1 MSRAALGVSP
11 ARPPSCRARGGAG
24 VLPPP
29 QEAGR
34 RQNLSPAAAAE
45 LGSGHPGHGVLTVC
59 CSQQGAEREATG
71 ACAHGSFCREGG
83 APAPPTQSPPRTA
96 VTDGPEPGHL
106 HVDQPVRPVRVDQVT
121 GRHGGNAQ
129 FPQER
134 CVRVQRS
141 LHHDVLVGD
150 QVQDHLG
157 EEKASASPHAAPPT
171 GAGCMRT
178 LRAAPLGT
186 NSRPSPVTRTRVTQP
201 NATACAPRAEP
212 PLPPQPRRRPGD
224 ARADPDQSADSPS
237 SANGARHTGPR
248 ASWCT
253 PGATAPAFGFP
264 WCAWPCTTR
273 HVLCVGGHGSPGQ
286 QRGPAQP
293 PGGPAGSGLAV
304 PSHRTCPWP
313 VCTGRRC
320 SDRVTAVEGPQEW
333 HSGAR
338 MHEKVTCKPHA
349 KPPA

>member
-1 MSRAALGVSP
+1 MAVAREAMSRAAPGVSP

-24 VLPPP
+24 VLPHPP

-129 FPQER
+129 FPQKR
-134 CVRVQRS
+134 CVRVQSS

-212 PLPPQPRRRPGD
+212 PLPPQPRRRP
-224 ARADPDQSADSPS
+224 RRRS
-237 SANGARHTGPR
+237 
-248 ASWCT
+248 
-253 PGATAPAFGFP
+253 
-264 WCAWPCTTR
+264 
-273 HVLCVGGHGSPGQ
+273 
-286 QRGPAQP
+286 RGP
-293 PGGPAGSGLAV
+293 GPE
-304 PSHRTCPWP
+304 R
-313 VCTGRRC
+313 
-320 SDRVTAVEGPQEW
+320 
-333 HSGAR
+333 
-338 MHEKVTCKPHA
+338 
-349 KPPA
+349 

>member
-1 MSRAALGVSP
+1 MSRAAPGVSR

-121 GRHGGNAQ
+121 GGHGGNAQ

-224 ARADPDQSADSPS
+224 ARMTRTRAPSARPPQT
-237 SANGARHTGPR
+237 AHVTQGCAPPGARPGPRRQPSVFPGARGHVPHGMSCAWEAMAAQDSNVALLSHLEGQQALGWPFPPTGP
-248 ASWCT
+248 A
-253 PGATAPAFGFP
+253 PGRSAQAAGAVT
-264 WCAWPCTTR
+264 
-273 HVLCVGGHGSPGQ
+273 GS
-286 QRGPAQP
+286 
-293 PGGPAGSGLAV
+293 
-304 PSHRTCPWP
+304 
-313 VCTGRRC
+313 RR
-320 SDRVTAVEGPQEW
+320 
-333 HSGAR
+333 
-338 MHEKVTCKPHA
+338 
-349 KPPA
+349 

>member
-1 MSRAALGVSP
+1 MSRAAPGVSP
-11 ARPPSCRARGGAG
+11 ARLPSCRARGGAG

-121 GRHGGNAQ
+121 GGHGGNAQ

-178 LRAAPLGT
+178 LRAAPLARNELTSVSCDQDARNTTERDGM
-186 NSRPSPVTRTRVTQP
+186 
-201 NATACAPRAEP
+201 RAEGGAP
-212 PLPPQPRRRPGD
+212 PPSAASQTPRRRSRGPGPERRQPVLRKRRTSHRAAHLPAH
-224 ARADPDQSADSPS
+224 ARGHGASLRFSLVRVAMYHTACPVRGRPWQPRTATWPCSA
-237 SANGARHTGPR
+237 TWR
-248 ASWCT
+248 ASRLW
-253 PGATAPAFGFP
+253 
-264 WCAWPCTTR
+264 
-273 HVLCVGGHGSPGQ
+273 
-286 QRGPAQP
+286 
-293 PGGPAGSGLAV
+293 AGRSLPQDLPLAGL
-304 PSHRTCPWP
+304 HR
-313 VCTGRRC
+313 
-320 SDRVTAVEGPQEW
+320 PQ
-333 HSGAR
+333 
-338 MHEKVTCKPHA
+338 VQ
-349 KPPA
+349 

>member
-1 MSRAALGVSP
+1 MSRAAPGVSR

-212 PLPPQPRRRPGD
+212 PLPPQPRRRPQRRSRGPGPERRQPVLRKRRTSHRAAHLPAH
-224 ARADPDQSADSPS
+224 ARGHGASLRFSLVRVAMYHTACPVRGRPWQPRTATWPCSA
-237 SANGARHTGPR
+237 TWR
-248 ASWCT
+248 ASRLW
-253 PGATAPAFGFP
+253 
-264 WCAWPCTTR
+264 
-273 HVLCVGGHGSPGQ
+273 
-286 QRGPAQP
+286 
-293 PGGPAGSGLAV
+293 AGRSLPQDLPLAGL
-304 PSHRTCPWP
+304 HR
-313 VCTGRRC
+313 
-320 SDRVTAVEGPQEW
+320 PQ
-333 HSGAR
+333 
-338 MHEKVTCKPHA
+338 VQ
-349 KPPA
+349 